1 MAVQKIAMKAK
12 LKEALKPAMKAKD
25 RVRLDTIRGILS
37 EIQYEEM
44 QRSVTD
50 LTESDC
56 TLILHRELKK
66 RQESLQFAEQANR
79 EDSKTT
85 LLLEISIIESFLPV
99 QLDAQELERIILEVK
114 SSTPDAALNTV
125 MKHLKENYAGQYDGK
140 SASEIAKMVLGGS

>member
-1 MAVQKIAMKAK
+1 MKAK

-99 QLDAQELERIILEVK
+99 QLNAQELERIILEVK
-114 SSTPDAALNTV
+114 SSTP
-125 MKHLKENYAGQYDGK
+125 
-140 SASEIAKMVLGGS
+140 

>member
-1 MAVQKIAMKAK
+1 
-12 LKEALKPAMKAKD
+12 
-25 RVRLDTIRGILS
+25 
-37 EIQYEEM
+37 M

-99 QLDAQELERIILEVK
+99 QLNAQELERIILEVK

-140 SASEIAKMVLGGS
+140 SASEIAKRVLG